1 MTTEKVTNNNT
12 SSSGIPPSNETVTS
26 VVTPELQSAIE
37 NWVGYGFPHFLE
49 MMNKLHDS
57 KIISDPMIHTL
68 VFNVFGGYLVNLSV
82 EYNLTEDIEKSNS
95 YAFNELMNDPS
106 LASMANSFM
115 KNAVNDQ
122 ISKVI
127 D

>member
-1 MTTEKVTNNNT
+1 
-12 SSSGIPPSNETVTS
+12 
-26 VVTPELQSAIE
+26 
-37 NWVGYGFPHFLE
+37 
-49 MMNKLHDS
+49 
-57 KIISDPMIHTL
+57 MIHTL
-68 VFNVFGGYLVNLSV
+68 VFNVFGGYLVNFSV
-82 EYNLTEDIEKSNS
+82 EYNLTEDVEKSNS

>member
-1 MTTEKVTNNNT
+1 MTTEKTTNDNT
-12 SSSGIPPSNETVTS
+12 SSSGIPPSNETVLS
-26 VVTPELQSAIE
+26 VVTPELQTAIE

-49 MMNKLHDS
+49 MMNKLHES
-57 KIISDPMIHTL
+57 KIINDPMIHTL
-68 VFNVFGGYLVNLSV
+68 VFNVFGGYLVNFSV
-82 EYNLTEDIEKSNS
+82 EHDLTKDVEKSNS